1 MLAQLL
7 RRWPNIETTLGQRLV
22 FADKL
27 LTRKPNVGLMLRQRR
42 KQNDKLLN
50 RKHLYNVVLM
60 LPNI

>member
-1 MLAQLL
+1 MLGQRL
-7 RRWPNIETTLGQRLV
+7 RCWPNIEGTLGQRLV

-50 RKHLYNVVLM
+50 RKHLYNVVLL